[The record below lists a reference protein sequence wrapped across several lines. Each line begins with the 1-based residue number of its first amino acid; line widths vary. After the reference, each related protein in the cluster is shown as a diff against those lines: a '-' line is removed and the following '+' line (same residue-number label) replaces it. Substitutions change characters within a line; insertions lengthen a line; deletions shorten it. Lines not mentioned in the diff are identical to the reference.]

1 MMEITPGRARTEPL
15 PPVDR
20 ADRTPRV
27 LVVGAGFAGL
37 SAAKHLAR
45 RPVELTVIDREN
57 YHLFQPLLY
66 QVATG
71 ALSPGNI
78 AQPIRHV
85 LGGRP
90 NVRVIQGEVRSVDLA
105 SRLVELSDGTAIE
118 YDRLVLAT
126 GARHGYYGH
135 AEWESSAP
143 GLKTVDDALEVR
155 RRILTAFEEAERT
168 SDPARRE
175 RLLTFV
181 VVGGGPTGVELAG
194 AIAEIA
200 RHTLAQEFTS
210 IDTRTARVVLCE
222 GGPVLLSAYPPR
234 LSAYAERALKRM
246 GVEVLTSTRVV
257 DVGPDGV
264 SFEHGAISSG
274 TVLWAAGVN
283 ASPLGR
289 ALGAPL
295 SPLGRVSVEPDLT
308 LAEHPEVWVIGD
320 LASLADDQGRPVPAV
335 APVAIQQGRA
345 AADNIW
351 RSLSGRPARAF
362 RYRDRGMIATIGRA
376 AAVGRVGPLHL
387 VGGPA
392 WLAWLLVHIVS
403 LIGFRNRLQ
412 VLLGWTWSYLAWDR
426 GVRIITH
433 NRPPVIGHD
442 GLMERTR
449 PAVGDR
455 A

>member
-1 MMEITPGRARTEPL
+1 MIETTRGQARTVPL
-15 PPVDR
+15 PP
-20 ADRTPRV
+20 ADSARGTARV
-27 LVVGAGFAGL
+27 VIVGGGFAGL
-37 SAAKHLAR
+37 NAAKRLAR

-71 ALSPGNI
+71 ALSPGDI

-90 NVRVIQGEVRSVDLA
+90 NVRVIQGEVRSVDL
-105 SRLVELSDGTAIE
+105 SGRLVELTDGTAVE

-126 GARHGYYGH
+126 GARHGYFGH
-135 AEWESSAP
+135 GEWESYAP
-143 GLKTVDDALEVR
+143 GLKTIDDALEVR

-200 RHTLAQEFTS
+200 RHTLAQEFRS
-210 IDTRTARVVLCE
+210 IDTRQTRVVLCE

-234 LSAYAERALKRM
+234 LSAYAERALRRM
-246 GVEVLTSTRVV
+246 GVEVLTNARVV

-264 SFEHGAISSG
+264 KLEHGTISSG
-274 TVLWAAGVN
+274 TVLWAAGAD

-289 ALGAPL
+289 TLGVPVNA
-295 SPLGRVSVEPDLT
+295 SGRVPVEPDLS
-308 LAEHPEVWVIGD
+308 LAGHPEVSVIGD
-320 LASLADDQGRPVPAV
+320 LAFVADANGRPLTAV

-345 AADNIW
+345 VAENIW
-351 RSLSGRPARAF
+351 RSILGRPPRAF
-362 RYRDRGMIATIGRA
+362 RYRDRGVTATIGRA
-376 AAVGRVGPLHL
+376 AAVGRIGPFHIVGS
-387 VGGPA
+387 PA

-403 LIGFRNRLQ
+403 LVGFRNRMQ
-412 VLLGWTWSYLAWDR
+412 VLLGWMWSYLAWQR
-426 GVRIITH
+426 GVRIITRRW
-433 NRPPVIGHD
+433 RPMIGQD
-442 GLMERTR
+442 GLVEAGRIGGTGMS
-449 PAVGDR
+449 
-455 A
+455 